1 MKYSTKLVDVLSG
14 YLMLIYINW
23 FKLILQENGR
33 IIQSIGTPYRG
44 TPLAGILAAIGHVFG
59 IGCGEIYD
67 LTYEGAE
74 RWLHCIPM
82 EKQAEVYF
90 YTTQVCLISN
100 GDDC

>member
-1 MKYSTKLVDVLSG
+1 MCLVAS
-14 YLMLIYINW
+14 YITHLMLIYVK
-23 FKLILQENGR
+23 FILQENGR

-44 TPLAGILAAIGHVFG
+44 TRLAGILAAIGHVFG
-59 IGCGEIYD
+59 IGCGEVYD

-90 YTTQVCLISN
+90 YTTQVCKW
-100 GDDC
+100 